1 MKKSALIFVIVGC
14 VFGVMA
20 QQRVET
26 AAEEP
31 EGYEY
36 VPIVREGVEWGY
48 EWSIPTIYGKTSSYY
63 IQFKG
68 EAIIDGKTYKKCY
81 RYNSMQFSK
90 ENGRLAGFA
99 REEDKK
105 VYAIIK
111 LNAEGE
117 PYGSDKEQLIYDFN
131 APKGTD
137 VIINGLYCGTVSR
150 IEYVKIRNQW
160 RKAVYLSM
168 GEDNPSDFL
177 YAVEGLGIVHPSES
191 YLLYPFPDRQ
201 SCTLC
206 FTAHL
211 NYVSNYPQCEGYE
224 YNADFEYRYDEDYD
238 NLEMGGVETVNAAT
252 EGLLVTQGD
261 GWLRVSVDC
270 DCYRRAEL
278 TDAKGMVVD
287 AVTLQGETEVEF
299 QTVGFAAG
307 VYVVSLFSDTEVH
320 SIKVLIKN

>member
-1 MKKSALIFVIVGC
+1 MNNMKKSALIFAIVGC
-14 VFGVMA
+14 VFGMMA
-20 QQRVET
+20 QQRMV
-26 AAEEP
+26 AEEP

-36 VPIVREGVEWGY
+36 VPMVREGVEWGY

-63 IQFKG
+63 IQFNG
-68 EAIIDGKTYKKCY
+68 DTIIDKKTYKKCY
-81 RYNSMQFSK
+81 RYNSLQFSK
-90 ENGRLAGFA
+90 GNARLAGFA
-99 REEDKK
+99 REENQK

-111 LNAEGE
+111 LNADGS
-117 PYGSDKEQLIYDFN
+117 PYSFSGEQLIYDFN

-137 VIINGLYCGTVSR
+137 IIINGLYCGTVSR
-150 IEYVKIRNQW
+150 IEYVKLRGQW
-160 RKAVYLSM
+160 RKAVYISL
-168 GEDNPSDFL
+168 GEDSPNDFL

-238 NLEMGGVETVNAAT
+238 NLEMGGVETVNT
-252 EGLLVTQGD
+252 TSDDLQVTQGD
-261 GWLRVSVDC
+261 GWLRVGVD

-278 TDAKGMVVD
+278 ADAKGVVVD

-299 QTVGFAAG
+299 QTVGLLAG
-307 VYVVSLFSDTEVH
+307 IYVVSLISDNAVNTV
-320 SIKVLIKN
+320 KVIVK